1 MATYFWGPEQRLIVP
16 TPEPAFLMH
25 DDDSGRCQMFQVGIP
40 ELALVNFVKQ
50 FSSPDSI
57 FVDGGAHMG
66 VYSILLADSFKEV
79 HAFEPQNRTYFQL
92 CGNIF
97 INEKHNITPHAAA
110 LTDCADVRTLS
121 VVSDDGGGSTLEA
134 TPEKVKSTLEVRTC
148 ALDDHK
154 LEKIGLIKLDVE
166 GSEYKALLGAKRTL
180 EASNYPPIVFESN
193 NHPWYSD
200 SKDTLFKY
208 LTSLN
213 YSIAQIQPFTNM
225 YLALQEKDQ
234 LESS

>member
-1 MATYFWGPEQRLIVP
+1 MATYLWGPEQRLIVP
-16 TPEPAFLMH
+16 TPETAFLMH

-66 VYSILLADSFKEV
+66 VYSILLADSFKQV
-79 HAFEPQNRTYFQL
+79 YAFEPQNRTYFQL

-97 INEKHNITPHAAA
+97 INEKHNIVPHAAA
-110 LTDCADVRTLS
+110 LTDFADVRT
-121 VVSDDGGGSTLEA
+121 
-134 TPEKVKSTLEVRTC
+134 
-148 ALDDHK
+148 
-154 LEKIGLIKLDVE
+154 LIKLDVE
-166 GSEYKALLGAKRTL
+166 GSEYKALLGAKRSL

-234 LESS
+234 LKSN